1 MRVAILAPMSTLL
14 IASLAPGEGRT
25 TVVAGLGAS
34 LAQDDRSVLLLR
46 VRSSSDPDAAAEDDA
61 RALAAVP
68 GCTAGRAAVS
78 EQDAL
83 AQAADADVCIIEAPA
98 GAPGELASR
107 LSAKVILVS
116 QAADDQRLG
125 DLKTTASS
133 LGDALVGVIITRQP
147 VRRLASVRT
156 ALEERGLSSLG
167 VLPEDRLL
175 AGPTVR
181 ELAEALHAS
190 PLFENGEQDE
200 ALEHVMIGPISS
212 DPGQP
217 YFLQHGSKAVIHR
230 SDKMDLHLA
239 ALATEPECLIL
250 TGVQQPSPYLI
261 DRLTG
266 GDLEITVLQVPATTP
281 NAVEALDELYTSTRF
296 TGRRKLERAIELCR
310 EHVDMA
316 RLLAAL
322 R

>member
-1 MRVAILAPMSTLL
+1 MSTLL
-14 IASLAPGEGRT
+14 IASLASGDGRT
-25 TVVAGLGAS
+25 TVAASLGAS
-34 LAQDDRSVLLLR
+34 LAQDGLRVLLLR

-61 RALAAVP
+61 RALATVP
-68 GCTAGRAAVS
+68 GCAGRAAVS

-83 AQAADADVCIIEAPA
+83 AHAAETDVCVIEAPA
-98 GAPGELASR
+98 GPPGELASR
-107 LSAKVILVS
+107 LSAKVILVG
-116 QAADDQRLG
+116 QAADDQRLA
-125 DLKTTASS
+125 DLKTTAASF
-133 LGDALVGVIITRQP
+133 GDALVGVIITRQP

-156 ALEERGLSSLG
+156 ALEERGLTSLG

-200 ALEHVMIGPISS
+200 AVEHVMIGPISS

-261 DRLTG
+261 DRLAG
-266 GDLEITVLQVPATTP
+266 GDLEITVLQVPATTS
-281 NAVEALDELYTSTRF
+281 NAVEALDDLYTSTRF

-316 RLLAAL
+316 RLRAAL